1 VKANKTGG
9 QCYGIINSFETA
21 KLLKLST
28 NRVYALIKQGVLPSV
43 RVGSSIR
50 VVREDLENWI
60 KGGGINGVK

>member
-1 VKANKTGG
+1 MELLTV
-9 QCYGIINSFETA
+9 YETA

>member
-1 VKANKTGG
+1 MELLTV
-9 QCYGIINSFETA
+9 YETA

-43 RVGSSIR
+43 RVGGSIR

>member
-1 VKANKTGG
+1 M
-9 QCYGIINSFETA
+9 INSFETA